1 MKTPGHMKTWVAILV
16 VRNAATMA
24 QEKLGVDLIVS

>member
-1 MKTPGHMKTWVAILV
+1 MKTPGHMKTWAAILV
-16 VRNAATMA
+16 VGSAATMA